1 MISHA
6 IGLLVSGSYRSREYL
21 FMHYIQLKTGR
32 CAYIRRGKGVPVLL
46 LHGLGSS
53 LQDWQPQIDALSR
66 FAEVFALD
74 LRGHGASEPLNAP
87 ISVAD
92 LADDVAEFI
101 RVMNIDGCVLVG
113 ISMGGMVGFQ
123 LLASQPEL
131 VGAMVAIN
139 SAPSFPVDTWQ
150 IRAKV
155 FFRLAMV
162 RLLGLKALGRLM
174 ARKLFPHAEQEQL
187 RRLMAMRIATND
199 RTSYLHAIHAIL
211 GWSALPAVNRVDTP
225 MLIVSGDRDYTPL
238 AYKQA
243 YTAQLRNAELV
254 VVSDSGH
261 ATPLDQ
267 PVQLNALLER
277 FIRARQISRE
287 RA

>member
-1 MISHA
+1 
-6 IGLLVSGSYRSREYL
+6 
-21 FMHYIQLKTGR
+21 MHYIQLKSGR
-32 CAYIRRGKGVPVLL
+32 CAYMRQGKGVPVLL

-53 LQDWQPQIDALSR
+53 WQDWQPQIDALSR

-87 ISVAD
+87 TSVAE
-92 LADDVAEFI
+92 LANDVAEFI
-101 RVMNIDGCVLVG
+101 RVMNIRGCVLVG

-123 LLASQPEL
+123 LLANQPDL

-139 SAPSFPVDTWQ
+139 SAPSFPLDTWK

-155 FFRLAMV
+155 YMRLAMV

-174 ARKLFPHAEQEQL
+174 AHKLFPHAEQEQL
-187 RRLMAMRIATND
+187 RRLMAMRIAAND

-211 GWSALPAVNRVDTP
+211 GWSALPAVNRVDIP
-225 MLIVSGDRDYTPL
+225 MLIIAGDRDYTPL
-238 AYKQA
+238 AYKRA

-254 VVSDSGH
+254 VVADSGH

-267 PVQLNALLER
+267 PGQLNALLER
-277 FIRARQISRE
+277 FIRARQVSRD